1 MNTQEQLEKELE
13 KILIEKVDWGGFK
26 TTGKAVK
33 ALVSFIQEREKA
45 LNEKINELTMANMTH
60 EYNLEE
66 ANRTWPQ
73 FKKQI
78 EVEAVESYLS
88 SIEGQRKGEQIN
100 K

>member
-1 MNTQEQLEKELE
+1 
-13 KILIEKVDWGGFK
+13 
-26 TTGKAVK
+26 
-33 ALVSFIQEREKA
+33 
-45 LNEKINELTMANMTH
+45 LTMANMTH